1 MTPVE
6 VLDIGREAVWVT
18 LKVGMP
24 ILLVALIV
32 GLSISLIQAL
42 TQMQEVTLSF
52 VPKIIA
58 IFLSLLIFLPFML
71 ETLTTFTQQMMNRIV
86 GL

>member
-1 MTPVE
+1 MTPIE